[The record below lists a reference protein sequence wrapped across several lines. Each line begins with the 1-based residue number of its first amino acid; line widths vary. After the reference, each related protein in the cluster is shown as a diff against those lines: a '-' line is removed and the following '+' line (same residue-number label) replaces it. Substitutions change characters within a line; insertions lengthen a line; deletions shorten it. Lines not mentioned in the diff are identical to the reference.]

1 MIPKI
6 HLEKVD
12 ADRGL
17 IIAKLNKEA
26 DRMCRVLKVI
36 QEYVIQC
43 DQGFIFERRILP
55 LNR

>member
-1 MIPKI
+1 M
-6 HLEKVD
+6 D
-12 ADRGL
+12 SDRAL

-55 LNR
+55 LHR